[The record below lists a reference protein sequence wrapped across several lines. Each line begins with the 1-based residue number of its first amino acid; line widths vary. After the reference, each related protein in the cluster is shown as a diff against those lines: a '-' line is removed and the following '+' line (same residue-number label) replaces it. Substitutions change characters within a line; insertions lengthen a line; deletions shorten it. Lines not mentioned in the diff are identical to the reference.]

1 MNSTATLGILV
12 IGNDSHFSYLLRR
25 YIRKSEHRP
34 MLANPDDDILSKVKT
49 DKPAAIIIEV
59 DQPGSNG
66 WLALRAIKECAETAH
81 IPIVVC
87 SWRDERKTVND
98 AAADIYL
105 QMPILYDDFVSAL
118 KALDF

>member
-1 MNSTATLGILV
+1 MDSTAALGILV

-34 MLANPDDDILSKVKT
+34 MLANPADNILSKVKL

-59 DQPGSNG
+59 DQPGSTG
-66 WLALRAIKECAETAH
+66 WLALRAIKGCSETAH

-87 SWRDERKTVND
+87 SWRDERNTEND
-98 AAADIYL
+98 VAADIFL

-118 KALDF
+118 RVLKF